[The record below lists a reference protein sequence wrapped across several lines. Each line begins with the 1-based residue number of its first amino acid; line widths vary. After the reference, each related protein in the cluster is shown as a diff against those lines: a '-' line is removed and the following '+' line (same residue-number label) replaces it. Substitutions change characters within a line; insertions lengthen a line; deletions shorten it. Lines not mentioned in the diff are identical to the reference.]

1 MNIKLV
7 SNSQKSV
14 SILLIFS
21 IFLVFSCSSND
32 SITGSPNQ
40 TNLSKPNDIVDI
52 SNPSRGD
59 YPHWSIYSN
68 SRDMID
74 LGYGFS
80 IEYYKWKDATA
91 CSVDALFGRFST
103 NS

>member
-32 SITGSPNQ
+32 SVTGSPNQ

-59 YPHWSIYSN
+59 YPYRSIYNN

-80 IEYYKWKDATA
+80 IEDYKWKDATA